1 MKKLIFFLPLFVFAA
16 FVDFSPCL
24 KKYNFIENLIPVSKN
39 LSVTFNKN
47 NCFKYDPFSGMCI
60 IKHKN
65 KRVVKFFYKPKLA
78 WWMASIK
85 ENEIYVGNFAKDNI
99 FFTPAK
105 LSVKSLKNSV
115 ISDMFCRAVGI
126 GRGDGFIKADM
137 VMHFINTGYWGDIG
151 IDVDEDMKI
160 LSFDP
165 FYVKGIKL
173 NDKILKING
182 EKADYKTFQKYIL
195 MAKTN
200 KIVNVT
206 VNNKTLKLKIRKK
219 KYLFTPLEHYG
230 ILVNR
235 NLTVLKLPEKI
246 KRKYY
251 IKEGVKLVKVNGK
264 KINSFSMLKKMLS
277 TYKNVTITL
286 LIEGMTFTIPLR

>member
-1 MKKLIFFLPLFVFAA
+1 
-16 FVDFSPCL
+16 VDFSPCL
-24 KKYNFIENLIPVSKN
+24 KKYNFIEDSVPVSRN
-39 LSVTFNKN
+39 LSVTFNKS
-47 NCFKYDPFSGMCI
+47 NCFKYDPFTGMCI

-105 LSVKSLKNSV
+105 LSVKSAKNSI

-151 IDVDEDMKI
+151 IDVDENMKI
-160 LSFDP
+160 VSFDP

-182 EKADYKTFQKYIL
+182 KKADFKTFQKYIL

-206 VNNKTLKLKIRKK
+206 INNKTLKLKIRKK

-230 ILVNR
+230 ILVNKD
-235 NLTVLKLPEKI
+235 LVIIKFPEKI

-251 IKEGVKLVKVNGK
+251 LKEGAKIIAVNKK
-264 KINSFSMLKKMLS
+264 KITSFLQLKQLLS

-286 LIEGMTFTIPLR
+286 SIEGMTFTIPLR

>member
-1 MKKLIFFLPLFVFAA
+1 
-16 FVDFSPCL
+16 
-24 KKYNFIENLIPVSKN
+24 
-39 LSVTFNKN
+39 
-47 NCFKYDPFSGMCI
+47 
-60 IKHKN
+60 
-65 KRVVKFFYKPKLA
+65 
-78 WWMASIK
+78 
-85 ENEIYVGNFAKDNI
+85 
-99 FFTPAK
+99 
-105 LSVKSLKNSV
+105 
-115 ISDMFCRAVGI
+115 
-126 GRGDGFIKADM
+126 M

-151 IDVDEDMKI
+151 IDVGEDMKI

>member
-1 MKKLIFFLPLFVFAA
+1 MKKFIILFPLFLFAA

-24 KKYNFIENLIPVSKN
+24 KKYDYINDSVPVSRN
-39 LSVTFNKN
+39 LSVTFNKS
-47 NCFKYDPFSGMCI
+47 NCFKYDPFTGMCI

-65 KRVVKFFYKPKLA
+65 KRIVKFFYKPELA

-137 VMHFINTGYWGDIG
+137 IMHFVNTGYWGDIG
-151 IDVDEDMKI
+151 IDVDENMKI
-160 LSFDP
+160 ISFDP

-173 NDKILKING
+173 NDKITKINDK
-182 EKADYKTFQKYIL
+182 KADFKTFQKYIL
-195 MAKTN
+195 TAKKN
-200 KIVNVT
+200 KNVNVT
-206 VNNKTLKLKIRKK
+206 INNKTLKLKIRKK

-230 ILVNR
+230 IYVDS
-235 NLTVLKLPEKI
+235 NLKIIKLPENI

-251 IKEGVKLVKVNGK
+251 LKNGAKIVAVN
-264 KINSFSMLKKMLS
+264 NQETTTFLQLKQLLS

-286 LIEGMTFTIPLR
+286 LVDGMTFTIPLR